1 MKYQLTTK
9 DVLHRLGIGKTYSGY
24 DYILYGIGLISENE
38 ELLNG
43 ITKIL
48 YIDIAKEFQ
57 TTNICVEKNIR
68 KAIEVIWKNAEE
80 NEQLITNIFGDKYLS
95 RKPSNKVFFEL
106 LYEYVEQ
113 HDLLERI
120 FCTEKMICPLSQDVC
135 ITYNKIVQELINL
148 E

>member
-9 DVLHRLGIGKTYSGY
+9 NVLHRLGIGKTYSGY
-24 DYILYGIGLISENE
+24 DYILYGIGSISENE

-48 YIDIAKEFQ
+48 YIDIAKEFH
-57 TTNICVEKNIR
+57 TTNTCVEKNIR

-80 NEQLITNIFGDKYLS
+80 NKQLITNIFGDRYLS

-106 LYEYVEQ
+106 LYEYVKNY
-113 HDLLERI
+113 DLLERI
-120 FCTEKMICPLSQDVC
+120 FRTEEIICPLSKNVC
-135 ITYNKIVQELINL
+135 HAYNEIVQKLTNL